1 MVQEQRLTTEER
13 VAAINYAVLTLGKF
27 YARRVYR
34 TRFVPLDKEVKVDTF
49 YMRMV
54 LKALVLSEELGAYR
68 NARLERQV
76 GGGRDRREMTDAE
89 LMQRLR
95 DTLRDERRWGRWA
108 AAAPPAFRRS
118 CRARARRDVGRRH
131 RGP

>member
-1 MVQEQRLTTEER
+1 
-13 VAAINYAVLTLGKF
+13 
-27 YARRVYR
+27 
-34 TRFVPLDKEVKVDTF
+34 
-49 YMRMV
+49 MRMV

-108 AAAPPAFRRS
+108 AAAPPACRR
-118 CRARARRDVGRRH
+118 
-131 RGP
+131 